1 MAVELVTV
9 AFTCADCGQR
19 DTIELH
25 PPKHR
30 DQMAVSLTGYLC
42 FRCRLR
48 AQQLSE
54 RRRQIFLASRTTG
67 R

>member
-9 AFTCADCGQR
+9 AFTCGDCGQR
-19 DTIELH
+19 DTLDIQ
-25 PPKHR
+25 PPKNR
-30 DQMAVSLTGYLC
+30 DQLTLALTGHLC

-54 RRRQIFLASRTTG
+54 RRRQLFVASRQTG